1 MNKNIDL
8 QERPCSRRE
17 FLSTALA
24 APILAT
30 ELSSSFQSKQ
40 SNNISVASPDG
51 RIRFELLPR
60 EQAQLNYRVTFRK
73 KTVIEDSPLGIDIGG
88 VDLCRGVEIG
98 KAERYRSN
106 ERYDCRGVHS

>member
-1 MNKNIDL
+1 MDNDIDP
-8 QERPCSRRE
+8 QDRHCSRRE

-24 APILAT
+24 GPILAT
-30 ELSSSFQSKQ
+30 ELSAPFQSKQ
-40 SNNISVASPDG
+40 LNDISVASPDG

-73 KTVIEDSPLGIDIGG
+73 RAVIEDSPLGIDIGG

-98 KAERYRSN
+98 KAERYKLN
-106 ERYDCRGVHS
+106 E